1 MWWKGK
7 KICVWKGNVNLCNH
21 GIVPKRNFL
30 FKKFAW
36 YLESGTAINSL
47 PNCRFSWILLQVFF
61 KWKNNWSMSISLNI
75 YKNLSYFSYKNQ
87 YIDVRLNTYFVYSL
101 LPSNYTYIINNNLI
115 ETRSFLRPCFS
126 ILFWC
131 PCLSILARLLA
142 SIITRWAQSIFSLL
156 LCKYIEQS
164 LRKCYLKGNNF

>member
-1 MWWKGK
+1 M
-7 KICVWKGNVNLCNH
+7 CNH

-75 YKNLSYFSYKNQ
+75 YEMSYFSYKNQ

-101 LPSNYTYIINNNLI
+101 LPSNYTYIINNNLM
-115 ETRSFLRPCFS
+115 ETRSFLRPCIS

-142 SIITRWAQSIFSLL
+142 SIIIRWAQAYFPFCFANVLNSLYENVILKEIIF
-156 LCKYIEQS
+156 
-164 LRKCYLKGNNF
+164 NFFRDLM

>member
-1 MWWKGK
+1 M
-7 KICVWKGNVNLCNH
+7 V
-21 GIVPKRNFL
+21 
-30 FKKFAW
+30 
-36 YLESGTAINSL
+36 SGTAINLLKNSG
-47 PNCRFSWILLQVFF
+47 FSWIFVLVIYLWWIVPYYLENCVNIPRYFIKF
-61 KWKNNWSMSISLNI
+61 LNRSSEHISISCTQTINTCVTNI
-75 YKNLSYFSYKNQ
+75 
-87 YIDVRLNTYFVYSL
+87 L
-101 LPSNYTYIINNNLI
+101 LPSNYTYIIDNNLI

-164 LRKCYLKGNNF
+164 LRKCYLKGNNFQFFSRLNVIYP